1 MNSTVDIYVNRAGCP
16 TENSHFP
23 VFSDS
28 VIILTVRN
36 NIQKNKKGQVGKGTA
51 LLDQLRSVSLS
62 AHNYQFFFTD

>member
-16 TENSHFP
+16 TENSPFP
-23 VFSDS
+23 ISSDS

-36 NIQKNKKGQVGKGTA
+36 NIQNNKKGQVGKGTA
-51 LLDQLRSVSLS
+51 LLVQLSVSLS